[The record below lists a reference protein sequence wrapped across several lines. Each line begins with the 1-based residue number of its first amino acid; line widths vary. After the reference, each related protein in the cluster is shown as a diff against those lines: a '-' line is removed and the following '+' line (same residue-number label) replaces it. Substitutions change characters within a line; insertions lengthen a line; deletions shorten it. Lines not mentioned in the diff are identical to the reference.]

1 MTDATESFLIEADA
15 DTASAVQSHIESLT
29 PGAASL
35 SERRN
40 FDGSEPTWIVIAQ
53 LSAQMLPAVLTFITS
68 LRGPRLPRK
77 LKIGEVEIE
86 NPTERDIELALARYS
101 PDG

>member
-1 MTDATESFLIEADA
+1 MANVTEFLLIEADA
-15 DTASAVQSHIESLT
+15 DTASAVQSHIDSLS
-29 PGAASL
+29 PGAATL
-35 SERRN
+35 SERRD

-53 LSAQMLPAVLTFITS
+53 LSAQVLPAVLTFIAS

-101 PDG
+101 PE